1 MLAAFY
7 ASGPNRND
15 QAVCGTSNYDSKPKR
30 KSLVAELRS
39 RTTTPGEEEL
49 SDLGGT
55 GLLEANHFTEFLVPM
70 PKHEGQ
76 GRQRRS
82 NAQKRGEEKKTQ
94 KDQIDDSS
102 CHLNT
107 LRIKQ

>member
-1 MLAAFY
+1 MP
-7 ASGPNRND
+7 S
-15 QAVCGTSNYDSKPKR
+15 
-30 KSLVAELRS
+30 
-39 RTTTPGEEEL
+39 EEGL

-55 GLLEANHFTEFLVPM
+55 GLFEANHFTKFLVPM

-76 GRQRRS
+76 GRYGHS
-82 NAQKRGEEKKTQ
+82 DAQKRGEEKKTQ

-107 LRIKQ
+107 LRIKR